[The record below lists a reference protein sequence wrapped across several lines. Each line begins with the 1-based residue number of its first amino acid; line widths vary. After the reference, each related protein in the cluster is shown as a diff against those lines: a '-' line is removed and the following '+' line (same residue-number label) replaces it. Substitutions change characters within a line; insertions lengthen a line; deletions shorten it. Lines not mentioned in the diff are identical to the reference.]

1 MDNTNK
7 APDFQGIFLKV
18 KGEMP
23 RKISVKAKNFFK
35 EGFAKGGFT
44 DASFQEWAKSSS
56 PFTRK
61 TMYNKGT
68 LQNSIRSLQESKER
82 VEVGTELEYAKI
94 HNEGG
99 TITVTPKMKKYW
111 WAKYREFAGSV
122 TRTKKGAVSAKGR
135 KANAKAEYC
144 KRMALMKVGSKIKIP
159 KRQFIGESDT
169 LMKQLNE
176 QFVEGIETQ
185 LKED

>member
-1 MDNTNK
+1 MG
-7 APDFQGIFLKV
+7 AYLKV
-18 KGEMP
+18 KSKMP
-23 RKISVKAKNFFK
+23 RKVAVKAKNFFK
-35 EGFAKGGFT
+35 DGFAKGGFT
-44 DASFQEWAKSSS
+44 DESFQEWQKGIS
-56 PFTRK
+56 PLARK
-61 TMYNKGT
+61 TMYNKGD
-68 LQNSIRSLQESKER
+68 LQNSIRSFQESEER
-82 VEVGTELEYAKI
+82 VEVGTELHYAKI

-111 WAKYREFAGSV
+111 WAKYREYAGSI
-122 TRTKKGAVSAKGR
+122 TYTKKGKVSAKGR
-135 KANAKAEYC
+135 KANEKAEFC

-176 QFVEGIETQ
+176 QFIDNIELE